1 MEIIFALICDTL
13 YRIPVDIPART
24 ESNHA
29 RRARIRALIPFKR
42 DEFTDQSIC
51 TKVRFENTNYNTVR
65 FVYGKGH
72 LAIFTMM

>member
-1 MEIIFALICDTL
+1 MEIISALICDTL

-42 DEFTDQSIC
+42 DEFTDQS
-51 TKVRFENTNYNTVR
+51 TY
-65 FVYGKGH
+65 
-72 LAIFTMM
+72 